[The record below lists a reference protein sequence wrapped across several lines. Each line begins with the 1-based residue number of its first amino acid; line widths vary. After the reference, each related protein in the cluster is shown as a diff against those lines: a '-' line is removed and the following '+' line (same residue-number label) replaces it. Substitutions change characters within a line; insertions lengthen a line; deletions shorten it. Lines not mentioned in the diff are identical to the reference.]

1 MNYKDFFLSIFRNVP
16 KFLDLV
22 FFSFFFN
29 REVFRA
35 SSKSSVASD
44 INEIK
49 ETNNVENKK
58 NDLRSKK
65 KKQVEQEENFPLLST
80 DKFFFFLKIIV

>member
-1 MNYKDFFLSIFRNVP
+1 MNYKDFFFYFSQCTEVSRSR
-16 KFLDLV
+16 FL
-22 FFSFFFN
+22 FFFFN